1 MDNSR
6 APLKR
11 RAWRHPVGVRRPGQ
25 GELDA
30 RHDYGNHMACSD
42 HMARSDYV
50 AYRNHGAYSDHVAYS
65 DRISRMV

>member
-11 RAWRHPVGVRRPGQ
+11 GAWRHPVAARRPGQ
-25 GELDA
+25 GELGMT
-30 RHDYGNHMACSD
+30 YGN

-50 AYRNHGAYSDHVAYS
+50 AYRNHGAYSDHVAYN

>member
-11 RAWRHPVGVRRPGQ
+11 RAWRHPVAARRPGQ

-30 RHDYGNHMACSD
+30 RHDYGD

-65 DRISRMV
+65 DCISRMV